1 MLWQHI
7 IHCRG
12 RFYKEEFRETAGRLL
27 SPLLAYFFR
36 LQAGSPALAG
46 EQGLTER
53 HAILYSK
60 GMNYSRKEEHL
71 HMTLRELEAGKS
83 AVIRRVGGEGALR
96 QHFLDMGMIPGA
108 EVTVVKLAPMG
119 DPMEVQVHGYELTLR
134 LAEAD
139 QIDIEPIR
147 QRSRSHVGVDRARD
161 PDHPGLGESGK
172 YHSKEDEHPLPED
185 TVLTYALVGNQ
196 NCGKT
201 TLFNQ
206 LTGARQH
213 VGNFPGVTV
222 DRKTG
227 VIRG

>member
-1 MLWQHI
+1 M
-7 IHCRG
+7 
-12 RFYKEEFRETAGRLL
+12 
-27 SPLLAYFFR
+27 
-36 LQAGSPALAG
+36 
-46 EQGLTER
+46 TER

-213 VGNFPGVTV
+213 VGNFPGEIGRAHV
-222 DRKTG
+222 
-227 VIRG
+227 

>member
-1 MLWQHI
+1 M
-7 IHCRG
+7 
-12 RFYKEEFRETAGRLL
+12 
-27 SPLLAYFFR
+27 
-36 LQAGSPALAG
+36 
-46 EQGLTER
+46 TER

-60 GMNYSRKEEHL
+60 EMNYSRKEEHL

-147 QRSRSHVGVDRARD
+147 QRSRSHVGVDRAR
-161 PDHPGLGESGK
+161 
-172 YHSKEDEHPLPED
+172 
-185 TVLTYALVGNQ
+185 VLVRAAS
-196 NCGKT
+196 T
-201 TLFNQ
+201 T
-206 LTGARQH
+206 AR
-213 VGNFPGVTV
+213 
-222 DRKTG
+222 RAS
-227 VIRG
+227 IRCRRTPS

>member
-27 SPLLAYFFR
+27 SPLLAYFFSIGG
-36 LQAGSPALAG
+36 GSPALAG

-119 DPMEVQVHGYELTLR
+119 DPMEVQGPWLR
-134 LAEAD
+134 AD
-139 QIDIEPIR
+139 ASSGGGRSDRHRADPAAQPQPCR
-147 QRSRSHVGVDRARD
+147 CGSRPGPRPSRSW
-161 PDHPGLGESGK
+161 
-172 YHSKEDEHPLPED
+172 
-185 TVLTYALVGNQ
+185 
-196 NCGKT
+196 
-201 TLFNQ
+201 
-206 LTGARQH
+206 
-213 VGNFPGVTV
+213 
-222 DRKTG
+222 
-227 VIRG
+227 